1 MAEWRPK
8 PEYRGK
14 IVYIPKLY
22 KEVLITD
29 NADLLRQELGD
40 LFDVFFERSPAP
52 PADRNLVKG
61 VKGKDLGKPSEDE

>member
-1 MAEWRPK
+1 MSQWRPK
-8 PEYRGK
+8 PEYKGK

-22 KEVLITD
+22 KEVHITD

-52 PADRNLVKG
+52 PSERKPA
-61 VKGKDLGKPSEDE
+61 KGKDIEKPSEHE